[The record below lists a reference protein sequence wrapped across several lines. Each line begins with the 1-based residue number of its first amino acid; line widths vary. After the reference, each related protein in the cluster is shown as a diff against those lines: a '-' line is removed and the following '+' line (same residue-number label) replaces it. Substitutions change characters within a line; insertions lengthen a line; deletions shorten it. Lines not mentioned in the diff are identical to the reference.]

1 MRAVGALPVILKTL
15 LAKNVVILI
24 IYKGYIPC
32 DLIFMIF
39 FFNSFK
45 KAKIFGLRKVDLE
58 EGFRLV
64 N

>member
-32 DLIFMIF
+32 DLIFIIF
-39 FFNSFK
+39 FFYSFK
-45 KAKIFGLRKVDLE
+45 KAKIFGLRKSWLG
-58 EGFRLV
+58 EGF
-64 N
+64 